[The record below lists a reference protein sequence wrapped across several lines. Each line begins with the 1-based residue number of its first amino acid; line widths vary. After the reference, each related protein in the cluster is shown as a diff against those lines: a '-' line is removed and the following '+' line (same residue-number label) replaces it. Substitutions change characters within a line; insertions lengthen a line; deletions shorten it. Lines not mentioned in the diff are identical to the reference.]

1 MKFSVSTAKEAL
13 SQFADSSY
21 MSKSGIYDVKIKFAS
36 VDVSKNGA
44 ESINFNVEYN
54 GADSTIYG
62 PYVTSKDGQTLEIGA
77 KLINSLAVIAG
88 MGNGDQFTTEEEEH
102 VVGKDKKAQ
111 TFTVITN
118 FSDLP
123 VQVHLQEEYSR
134 NPNTNDIQKRMVL
147 KGFYRAED
155 GADAA
160 EVVSGKDIGKRL
172 ATVTEKYASNI
183 TYKDVTPEE
192 VAAWK
197 AAKSDSKAAPAKPAP
212 KAAVKPA
219 AGLFR

>member
-1 MKFSVSTAKEAL
+1 MKFSVSTSKEAL

-44 ESINFNVEYN
+44 ESVNFNVEYN

-172 ATVTEKYASNI
+172 ATVTEKYARNV

-197 AAKSDSKAAPAKPAP
+197 AAKADSKAAPAKPAP